1 MLRKKIFSILWNK
14 RVRKRFVPQHE
25 KVLRSSIRF
34 RLILGVSDRKR
45 HRSGRPPI
53 SNARD
58 QRHLIKI
65 MKENRRQSSTELAKQ
80 WELSNGKQ
88 ASARTVRRVLQ
99 NQNYLWRSACKKPR
113 LTENQKSNRKIWCN
127 KFKHWTKDDWKNVF
141 FSDEMNVEVDL
152 RKCGVKLRRTPG
164 ERNSEECTVKRTKQG
179 SGSIGIWACMNYNGI
194 GFFTLLY

>member
-1 MLRKKIFSILWNK
+1 MVAKLNEKDKYAAILLSEDGYSCRQIAEKLNRHHSTISNILK
-14 RVRKRFVPQHE
+14 RYNETGSVKE
-25 KVLRSSIRF
+25 
-34 RLILGVSDRKR
+34 R

-99 NQNYLWRSACKKPR
+99 NQNYFQTQLKP
-113 LTENQKSNRKIWCN
+113 I
-127 KFKHWTKDDWKNVF
+127 
-141 FSDEMNVEVDL
+141 
-152 RKCGVKLRRTPG
+152 
-164 ERNSEECTVKRTKQG
+164 
-179 SGSIGIWACMNYNGI
+179 
-194 GFFTLLY
+194 